1 MLLAFRNVR
10 RLKHLT
16 NRCSRW
22 EACRYLAS
30 LPIDDGGLSEE
41 EQAIGRQWL
50 ATFEQSKVP
59 RNSCEVS
66 FSRASGPG
74 GQKVNK

>member
-1 MLLAFRNVR
+1 MLFALKNVR

-16 NRCSRW
+16 NHCSRW
-22 EACRYLAS
+22 EAFRYLATV
-30 LPIDDGGLSEE
+30 PIDNGELSEE
-41 EQAIGRQWL
+41 EQAVGRQWL

-59 RNSCEVS
+59 KDSCEVS